1 MLVRLAYSQRRLARL
16 VPIGGL
22 LAAATI
28 AAACQRTPV
37 PQDTST
43 VLVAAHLLPPQ
54 PTVGPARLTVT
65 LSGAT
70 ADVLGQANV
79 GVVGHMTHPGM
90 PPAVATVTRREP
102 DIYEA
107 ALDLS
112 MAGDWVLVATVRLPD
127 GRRLESKT
135 TVRVLPRP

>member
-1 MLVRLAYSQRRLARL
+1 MLVRLAHSQRRLSRL
-16 VPIGGL
+16 AIAGGL
-22 LAAATI
+22 LAVAMI

-37 PQDTST
+37 PQDTSA
-43 VLVAAHLLPPQ
+43 VVVSAHVLPPQ
-54 PTVGPARLTVT
+54 PTVGPVRLTIT

-70 ADVLGQANV
+70 ADLLGQANV

-90 PPAVATVTRREP
+90 APAVGAVTRREP

-112 MAGDWVLVATVRLPD
+112 MPGDWILVATVRLPD
-127 GRRLESKT
+127 GRRLEST
-135 TVRVLPRP
+135 TAVRVQPRP